1 MYDFRIMPTLS
12 KTVGSKIIL
21 DLDGQLIL
29 GDDLDDFRAKWTSA
43 VSTGTKEIIIDLG
56 RIRKIDSSG
65 IGSLVRCHSSI
76 TAKGGKIRLVGANE
90 TIRQAFHI
98 TRLDRVFE
106 FHQSLD
112 DALAPSPRNS

>member
-1 MYDFRIMPTLS
+1 MPTSS
-12 KTVGSKIIL
+12 KTVGTSIVL
-21 DLDGQLIL
+21 DLDGQLVL
-29 GDDLDDFRAKWTSA
+29 GADLDDFRAKWTLA
-43 VSTGTKEIIIDLG
+43 VTARTREIIIDLG
-56 RIRKIDSSG
+56 KIRKIDSSG

-106 FHQSLD
+106 FYQSLD
-112 DALAPSPRNS
+112 DALNSSLRNP